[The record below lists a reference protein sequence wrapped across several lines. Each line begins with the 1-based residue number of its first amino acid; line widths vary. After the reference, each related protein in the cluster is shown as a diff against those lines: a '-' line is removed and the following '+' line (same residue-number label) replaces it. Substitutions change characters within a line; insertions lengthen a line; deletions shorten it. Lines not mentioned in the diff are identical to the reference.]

1 MTDLPPVPALALPA
15 PVLVVED
22 EPLVR
27 ARLERLLHQLGY
39 PADALLFAGS
49 LAEARGRLADAP
61 VALALVDLGLP
72 DGNGI
77 ELIAE
82 LRAADP
88 ALGILVISAWST
100 EDAIL
105 AALRAGAT
113 GYLLKERDDLEVLI
127 SLRVLRGAPIDPFV
141 ARRIIAEL
149 RPAPAQP
156 ASRRPAKRSAR
167 AKTRSCV
174 WWPRGWATGRSP
186 TSCIC
191 PLHRRMPHQAHLP
204 QAGGVLAHRAIHAAL
219 ARPAGL
225 TQPTPVARRAGQ
237 ALAAMLGLLAL
248 LLLCGA
254 RAATA
259 DAAGDCA
266 ARILD
271 VRIAQALP
279 DGARPADG
287 PAWRPVTLP
296 DDWSARWPGYTG
308 KAWYRID
315 WRCDGASRA
324 PAALAL
330 ESVIMAGE
338 VYANDDLLW
347 RDASQSEP
355 LSRSWNMPRY
365 WRLPESAMRDG
376 VNTICAWPASPANIR
391 GWPVYL
397 GEPEAIERGH
407 EQRVWRNRTLF
418 HVNLTISAAL
428 GLFFFSLWIL
438 RPQQSS
444 HGWYALTALFWVLFA
459 ANIVATSPGPSPPRC
474 RRARQRHG
482 ADAAHRLL
490 LHVHL
495 ALRPPLPTSAGKVM
509 WVGVALSLA
518 ALAFVP
524 DDVQPSAQFV
534 IVMAL
539 TALFCL
545 NCLHFSIQALRGRD
559 REQQLLAA
567 CLLVFLGAAVHDL
580 LLLFKRIDGLSYI
593 PYTSIAVL
601 MGMSAVQGLRHA
613 RSVRRIERFNEKL
626 EISVQ
631 RARDELAVTLA
642 REHEL
647 ALAHS
652 RLQDRLDIARDL
664 HDGLG
669 GSLVRM
675 TALVEQSGAP
685 LQNRQFLSMLNL
697 LRNDLRQT
705 IDSGASADMKP
716 PATPREWIA
725 PLRHRYTQLFDELG
739 IEVRWDV
746 PASWVVRPPPCS
758 AWR

>member
-1 MTDLPPVPALALPA
+1 
-15 PVLVVED
+15 
-22 EPLVR
+22 
-27 ARLERLLHQLGY
+27 
-39 PADALLFAGS
+39 
-49 LAEARGRLADAP
+49 
-61 VALALVDLGLP
+61 
-72 DGNGI
+72 
-77 ELIAE
+77 
-82 LRAADP
+82 
-88 ALGILVISAWST
+88 
-100 EDAIL
+100 
-105 AALRAGAT
+105 
-113 GYLLKERDDLEVLI
+113 
-127 SLRVLRGAPIDPFV
+127 
-141 ARRIIAEL
+141 
-149 RPAPAQP
+149 
-156 ASRRPAKRSAR
+156 
-167 AKTRSCV
+167 
-174 WWPRGWATGRSP
+174 
-186 TSCIC
+186 
-191 PLHRRMPHQAHLP
+191 
-204 QAGGVLAHRAIHAAL
+204 
-219 ARPAGL
+219 
-225 TQPTPVARRAGQ
+225 
-237 ALAAMLGLLAL
+237 
-248 LLLCGA
+248 
-254 RAATA
+254 
-259 DAAGDCA
+259 
-266 ARILD
+266 
-271 VRIAQALP
+271 
-279 DGARPADG
+279 
-287 PAWRPVTLP
+287 
-296 DDWSARWPGYTG
+296 
-308 KAWYRID
+308 
-315 WRCDGASRA
+315 
-324 PAALAL
+324 
-330 ESVIMAGE
+330 
-338 VYANDDLLW
+338 
-347 RDASQSEP
+347 
-355 LSRSWNMPRY
+355 
-365 WRLPESAMRDG
+365 
-376 VNTICAWPASPANIR
+376 
-391 GWPVYL
+391 
-397 GEPEAIERGH
+397 
-407 EQRVWRNRTLF
+407 
-418 HVNLTISAAL
+418 
-428 GLFFFSLWIL
+428 
-438 RPQQSS
+438 
-444 HGWYALTALFWVLFA
+444 
-459 ANIVATSPGPSPPRC
+459 
-474 RRARQRHG
+474 
-482 ADAAHRLL
+482 
-490 LHVHL
+490 
-495 ALRPPLPTSAGKVM
+495 M

-601 MGMSAVQGLRHA
+601 IGMSAVQGLRHA
-613 RSVRRIERFNEKL
+613 RSVRRIERFNEEL

-746 PASWVVRPPPCS
+746 PPPGSSRPPPCS

>member
-1 MTDLPPVPALALPA
+1 MTRPMPA
-15 PVLVVED
+15 
-22 EPLVR
+22 
-27 ARLERLLHQLGY
+27 
-39 PADALLFAGS
+39 
-49 LAEARGRLADAP
+49 
-61 VALALVDLGLP
+61 
-72 DGNGI
+72 
-77 ELIAE
+77 
-82 LRAADP
+82 
-88 ALGILVISAWST
+88 
-100 EDAIL
+100 
-105 AALRAGAT
+105 
-113 GYLLKERDDLEVLI
+113 
-127 SLRVLRGAPIDPFV
+127 
-141 ARRIIAEL
+141 
-149 RPAPAQP
+149 
-156 ASRRPAKRSAR
+156 
-167 AKTRSCV
+167 
-174 WWPRGWATGRSP
+174 
-186 TSCIC
+186 
-191 PLHRRMPHQAHLP
+191 
-204 QAGGVLAHRAIHAAL
+204 
-219 ARPAGL
+219 
-225 TQPTPVARRAGQ
+225 ARRAGR

-248 LLLCGA
+248 LILCGA
-254 RAATA
+254 ARAAPA

-271 VRIAQALP
+271 IRSAQALP

-287 PAWRPVTLP
+287 PAWQPVTLP
-296 DDWSARWPGYTG
+296 DDWSARWPGHTG

-330 ESVIMAGE
+330 ESIIMAGE

-347 RDASQSEP
+347 RDPSQSEP

-376 VNTICAWPASPANIR
+376 LNTIWVRVAGVADHHP
-391 GWPVYL
+391 GLGPVYL
-397 GEPEAIERGH
+397 GKPEAIERGH
-407 EQRVWRNRTLF
+407 ELRVWRNRTLF

-459 ANIVATSPGPSPPRC
+459 ANIVATSPWPFATTLAAARANAMALTLHISCFCMFTWRFAGRFRPRVE
-474 RRARQRHG
+474 R
-482 ADAAHRLL
+482 
-490 LHVHL
+490 
-495 ALRPPLPTSAGKVM
+495 VM
-509 WVGVALSLA
+509 WAGVALSLA

-524 DDVQPSAQFV
+524 DDFQPSAQFV
-534 IVMAL
+534 IVMVL
-539 TALFCL
+539 SALFCL

-559 REQQLLAA
+559 REQQLLAV

-580 LLLFKRIDGLSYI
+580 LLLFKQIDGLSYI

-601 MGMSAVQGLRHA
+601 IGMSAVQGLRHA
-613 RSVRRIERFNEKL
+613 RSVRRIERFNEEL
-626 EISVQ
+626 AVSVQ
-631 RARDELAVTLA
+631 RARDELAATLA

-652 RLQDRLDIARDL
+652 RLQDRLEIARDL

-675 TALVEQSGAP
+675 TALVEQSGEP

-739 IEVRWDV
+739 IEVRWDFPAAWTV
-746 PASWVVRPPPCS
+746 PPSALQCLALTRLIEEGLTNVIKHSRAGRVAVRLAQSDPGLLELIVEDDGAGFDVAAVCQAGISVGMRSMSTRIARVGGSLQIDSAPGRTRLTASLALEAEGAAAVLEPS
-758 AWR
+758 ATPDVSENRIQT

>member
-1 MTDLPPVPALALPA
+1 
-15 PVLVVED
+15 
-22 EPLVR
+22 
-27 ARLERLLHQLGY
+27 
-39 PADALLFAGS
+39 
-49 LAEARGRLADAP
+49 
-61 VALALVDLGLP
+61 
-72 DGNGI
+72 
-77 ELIAE
+77 
-82 LRAADP
+82 
-88 ALGILVISAWST
+88 
-100 EDAIL
+100 
-105 AALRAGAT
+105 
-113 GYLLKERDDLEVLI
+113 
-127 SLRVLRGAPIDPFV
+127 
-141 ARRIIAEL
+141 
-149 RPAPAQP
+149 
-156 ASRRPAKRSAR
+156 
-167 AKTRSCV
+167 
-174 WWPRGWATGRSP
+174 
-186 TSCIC
+186 
-191 PLHRRMPHQAHLP
+191 
-204 QAGGVLAHRAIHAAL
+204 
-219 ARPAGL
+219 
-225 TQPTPVARRAGQ
+225 
-237 ALAAMLGLLAL
+237 MLGLLAL
-248 LLLCGA
+248 LLLCGGA

-296 DDWSARWPGYTG
+296 DDWSARWPGHTG

-330 ESVIMAGE
+330 ESIIMAGE

-376 VNTICAWPASPANIR
+376 VNTIWVRVAGVAGQHP
-391 GWPVYL
+391 GLGPVYL

-459 ANIVATSPGPSPPRC
+459 ANIVATSPWPFATTLAAARANAMALTLHIACFCMFTWRFAGRYRPR
-474 RRARQRHG
+474 
-482 ADAAHRLL
+482 LE
-490 LHVHL
+490 
-495 ALRPPLPTSAGKVM
+495 KVM

-601 MGMSAVQGLRHA
+601 IGMSAVQGLRHA
-613 RSVRRIERFNEKL
+613 RSVRRIERFNEEL

-746 PASWVVRPPPCS
+746 PASWIVPPSALQCLALTRLIEEGLTNVIKHSRAGRVAVRLAQPDPRALELMVADDGAGFDVAAVCQAGISVGMRSMSTRIARVGGSLRIDS
-758 AWR
+758 APGRTRLTASLTLEAEDAEAAPATASAQDVSKNRIRT